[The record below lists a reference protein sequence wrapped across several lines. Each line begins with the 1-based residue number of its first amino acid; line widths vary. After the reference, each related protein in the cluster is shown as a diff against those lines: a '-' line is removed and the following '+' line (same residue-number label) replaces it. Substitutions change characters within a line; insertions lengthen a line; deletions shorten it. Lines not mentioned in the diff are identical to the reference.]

1 MPFYVYILAN
11 NENNKYIVGF
21 TNNLVKNIHQ
31 MKHSQEGI
39 FASQQINKLVYFE
52 RHEHYDDAKRRE
64 RDVLNWDDIYTKQ
77 IVSLQN
83 GKFEDLYAKIF

>member
-1 MPFYVYILAN
+1 LEPLLPA
-11 NENNKYIVGF
+11 
-21 TNNLVKNIHQ
+21 L
-31 MKHSQEGI
+31 
-39 FASQQINKLVYFE
+39 NKLVYFE